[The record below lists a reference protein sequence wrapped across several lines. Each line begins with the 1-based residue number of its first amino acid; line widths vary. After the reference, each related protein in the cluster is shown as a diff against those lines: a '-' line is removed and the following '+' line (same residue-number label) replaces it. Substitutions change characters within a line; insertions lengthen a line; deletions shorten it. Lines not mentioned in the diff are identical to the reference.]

1 MKPVPRPQ
9 DLEGSGFELTFEI
22 SNSPNV
28 GGSLRRSQSQVCT
41 QTILIA
47 SGEPETSAFL
57 EETLAEVYN
66 TQSAHTADEVLQLAL
81 SSEHQDLILMDHNMP
96 GTNGHEVC
104 RDLKSNSRTSGI
116 PLILLLDNHDYL
128 LEAKALELGAVDYL
142 TRPINPLVVLARVRT
157 HLALHNQTN
166 ALKRMVQERTAELQ
180 ASRLQIIRRLSR
192 AVEFRDTE
200 TGLHVVR
207 MSQYSHLLAR
217 AAGMESEQADLL
229 LNAAPMHDIGKIGIP
244 EGILLKRGHLTPKE
258 WSTMQSHTTI
268 GARIIENHSRLLETA
283 RLVALTHHEKWDG
296 SGYPS
301 GLHEGEIPFEGRIVA
316 IADVFDA
323 LTSDRPYK
331 EAWTMERAL
340 ALIEREQGKHFDP
353 TLARIFLELVPEILQ
368 IRDKYKE

>member
-1 MKPVPRPQ
+1 
-9 DLEGSGFELTFEI
+9 
-22 SNSPNV
+22 
-28 GGSLRRSQSQVCT
+28 VCT

-47 SGEPETSAFL
+47 SGEPETSVFL
-57 EETLAEVYN
+57 EETLAEAFETHSV
-66 TQSAHTADEVLQLAL
+66 HTADEVLQFAL
-81 SSEHQDLILMDHNMP
+81 SSEQPDLILLDHNLP
-96 GTNGHEVC
+96 RTNGHEVC
-104 RDLKSNSRTSGI
+104 RDLKSDTRTNGI
-116 PLILLLDNHDYL
+116 PLILLLERSDYL

-157 HLALHNQTN
+157 HLALQNQTGI
-166 ALKRMVQERTAELQ
+166 LERLVRERTAELQ
-180 ASRLQIIRRLSR
+180 TSRLQVIRRLSR
-192 AVEFRDTE
+192 AVEFRDSE
-200 TGLHVVR
+200 TGLHIIR
-207 MSQYSHLLAR
+207 MSHYSHLLAR
-217 AAGMESEQADLL
+217 AAGMESDQADLL

-244 EGILLKRGHLTPKE
+244 EGILMKRGNLTSRE

-268 GARIIENHSRLLETA
+268 GARIIENHSALLETA

-301 GLHEGEIPFEGRIVA
+301 GLCEGEIPFEGRIVA

-331 EAWTMERAL
+331 EAWAMEEAL

-353 TLARIFLELVPEILQ
+353 TLARIFLELIPEIRR